1 MAVSCVVPGS
11 LGPRW
16 RGSGTGGG
24 HIRPQI
30 SQAVTAAAPNTYNW
44 THNDATLWLPVDECV
59 IENVIRLWSVLN
71 CVYGVRAA
79 SVGCVGTSCGGWVPQ
94 AWQQAVREASSV
106 RLPAITK

>member
-16 RGSGTGGG
+16 RGSGAGGG

-30 SQAVTAAAPNTYNW
+30 SQAAVTAAGAPNTYNW

-71 CVYGVRAA
+71 CVCIVCMVR
-79 SVGCVGTSCGGWVPQ
+79 GLLQ
-94 AWQQAVREASSV
+94 
-106 RLPAITK
+106 